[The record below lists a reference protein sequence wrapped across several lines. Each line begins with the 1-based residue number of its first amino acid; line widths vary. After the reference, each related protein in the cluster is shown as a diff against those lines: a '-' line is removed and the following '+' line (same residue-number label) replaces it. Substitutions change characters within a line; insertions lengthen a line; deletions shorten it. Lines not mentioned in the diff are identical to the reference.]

1 MNTDR
6 RQEMHPPPG
15 PPSSGPGGSQG
26 AREAP
31 LDDGG
36 PPAGGTGIQG
46 LQPQDYIPQHLAAAL
61 YGAALLQSS
70 ITAWRR

>member
-15 PPSSGPGGSQG
+15 PPSSGPGPQG

-31 LDDGG
+31 LNDGG
-36 PPAGGTGIQG
+36 PLAGGTGIQG
-46 LQPQDYIPQHLAAAL
+46 LQPQDYIPRHLAAAL
-61 YGAALLQSS
+61 YGAALLQ
-70 ITAWRR
+70 